1 MWILWL
7 ITSIIC
13 YIIYTWRVYAPR
25 TILEMLIIGLLC
37 INPIT
42 FFMAALLKGAGN
54 DSADKYYHDTLR
66 R

>member
-7 ITSIIC
+7 IISIIC

-25 TILEMLIIGLLC
+25 TILEMLIIVLLC

-42 FFMAALLKGAGN
+42 FFMAALLKGAG
-54 DSADKYYHDTLR
+54 DESADKCDCDTL
-66 R
+66 